1 MNATMIIA
9 PMIDDD
15 VDAVVELWNA
25 CGLTRPWNNPAQ
37 DIAFARQKPESDVL
51 VGRLDGEIVASVMVG
66 HDGHRGVA
74 YYVAVSPNTQ
84 AKGLGRLIMSAAENW
99 LTDRGV
105 WKMNLLIR
113 EGNEKVQS
121 FYETLGYQE
130 EPRTCMAKK
139 LKRGST

>member
-1 MNATMIIA
+1 MKISPAADGDIQAIIT
-9 PMIDDD
+9 
-15 VDAVVELWNA
+15 LWND
-25 CGLTRPWNNPAQ
+25 CGLIRSWNDPVK
-37 DIAFARQKPESDVL
+37 DIAFAREKSESEVL
-51 VGRLDGEIVASVMVG
+51 VGQLDGQIVASAMVG
-66 HDGHRGVA
+66 HDGHRGVV

-84 AKGLGRLIMSAAENW
+84 AKGLGRQIMTAAENW

-121 FYETLGYQE
+121 FYEALGYNQ

-139 LKRGST
+139 LS